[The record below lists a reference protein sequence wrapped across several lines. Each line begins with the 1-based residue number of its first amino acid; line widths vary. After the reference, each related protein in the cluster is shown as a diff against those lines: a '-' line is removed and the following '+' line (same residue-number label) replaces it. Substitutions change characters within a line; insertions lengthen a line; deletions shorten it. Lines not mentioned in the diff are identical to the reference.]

1 MIVTIYHAVGVING
15 TGGLGG
21 GGWGVLS
28 PPMESGDKP
37 QKPSLLY

>member
-21 GGWGVLS
+21 GVLS
-28 PPMESGDKP
+28 PPMESEDKP

>member
-21 GGWGVLS
+21 GGVLS
-28 PPMESGDKP
+28 PPMESEDKP